1 MCVRVGTDGEK
12 RHHAEAQRGSGPA
25 SAPEDARAGR
35 PEAERPSGLGS
46 GSDKVQHIFVKKKF

>member
-35 PEAERPSGLGS
+35 PERPSGPAPIRCS
-46 GSDKVQHIFVKKKF
+46 IFW

>member
-1 MCVRVGTDGEK
+1 MCVRVDTDGEK

-35 PEAERPSGLGS
+35 PERPSGPAPIRCS
-46 GSDKVQHIFVKKKF
+46 IFW

>member
-25 SAPEDARAGR
+25 SAPEGARAGR
-35 PEAERPSGLGS
+35 PEAERPSGPAPIRCS
-46 GSDKVQHIFVKKKF
+46 IFW

>member
-1 MCVRVGTDGEK
+1 MCVRVDTDGEK

-46 GSDKVQHIFVKKKF
+46 GSDKVLRRLVNRV